1 MYKIIDE
8 NLIKLNLKPRAV
20 DANKG
25 SFGRLLCITGS
36 LGMAGAAV
44 LSARAAV
51 KSGVGLVDVAI
62 PKSIYNIVGSN
73 VLEPIY
79 TLFPENKT
87 GSISKESIEKLIERL
102 KLSTACLIGCGL
114 SVNEDTEKVLR
125 AIVENANI
133 PLIIDADG
141 INIISKNID
150 ILNRERNKEIIIT
163 PHPGEMARLIN
174 KTVKEVQ
181 ENRELYA
188 KQVAK
193 KYNITVVLKGA
204 GTIVASPLGEFYLN
218 TTGNPGMAKGG
229 SGDVLA
235 GMIAS
240 FVAQGVKPLYASAM
254 GVYIHGA
261 AGDLSAKKFSQ
272 TSMTPMDIIEN
283 IGNVINKIFA

>member
-79 TLFPENKT
+79 TLLPENET

-125 AIVENANI
+125 DIVENANI

-204 GTIVASPLGEFYLN
+204 GTIVASPLGELYLN

-261 AGDLSAKKFSQ
+261 SGDLSAKKFSQ
-272 TSMTPMDIIEN
+272 TSMTPTDIIEN

>member
-1 MYKIIDE
+1 MYKIIDDE
-8 NLIKLNLKPRAV
+8 LIKLNLKPRSV

-51 KSGVGLVDVAI
+51 KTGVGLVDVAI
-62 PKSIYNIVGSN
+62 PKSIYNIVGGN

-79 TLFPENKT
+79 TILPENKI
-87 GSISKESIEKLIERL
+87 GSISEEGIKKILERL

-114 SVNEDTEKVLR
+114 SVNSDTEKIL
-125 AIVENANI
+125 NAVVKNADV

-141 INIISKNID
+141 INIISKNIN
-150 ILNRERNKEIIIT
+150 ILQQDRNKEIIIT

-188 KQVAK
+188 KQTAK
-193 KYNITVVLKGA
+193 NYKITVVLKGA
-204 GTIVASPLGEFYLN
+204 GTIIASPLGELYLN

-240 FVAQGVKPLYASAM
+240 FASQGIKPLYASAM

-261 AGDLSAKKFSQ
+261 AGDLCAKKFSQ
-272 TSMTPMDIIEN
+272 ISMTPTDIIEN
-283 IGNVINKIFA
+283 IGMVINKIFA